1 MDAGSEH
8 ELQLNG
14 HKFKFAWRDV
24 IQLAM
29 IVSAIIGIYVTV
41 TGRIDSNTRAINE
54 IRAQVDQGEKSRV
67 AMDANGTR
75 RSHEIDATQQQTI
88 DYHTKQL
95 EEIYRRLQDLGPTV
109 DKINAN
115 VLWLMGK
122 QLEGQKR

>member
-1 MDAGSEH
+1 MDGNEH

-41 TGRIDSNTRAINE
+41 TGRIDANTRSIDELKAKTQME
-54 IRAQVDQGEKSRV
+54 VSLRE
-67 AMDANGTR
+67 AMDSNGTR
-75 RSHEIDATQQQTI
+75 RSHEIDAMQQQVI
-88 DYHTKQL
+88 DYHAKQL
-95 EEIYRRLQDLGPTV
+95 DEIFKTLQDLRPKV
-109 DKINAN
+109 DKIDAN

-122 QLEGQKR
+122 QLEGQRR

>member
-24 IQLAM
+24 IQLVMFAGA
-29 IVSAIIGIYVTV
+29 VIGIYVTV
-41 TGRIDSNTRAINE
+41 TGRIDNNTRAISSL
-54 IRAQVDQGEKSRV
+54 QVQYEQEEKSRA
-67 AMDANGTR
+67 AMDSNGTR